1 MPLDPHTAMP
11 FNYPIFPYQVSTM
24 PGAVLVLG
32 CHGGVDARGTGRMR
46 RLGAQRG
53 LRALLPWVFGDSG
66 VQLSKYI
73 DNSP

>member
-1 MPLDPHTAMP
+1 MP
-11 FNYPIFPYQVSTM
+11 FNYSIFSHQVPTM

-32 CHGGVDARGTGRMR
+32 CHRGVDARGMGRMR

-53 LRALLPWVFGDSG
+53 LRALLPWMFGDSG
-66 VQLSKYI
+66 AQLSKYI